1 MIRHNGEYRLEE
13 RFEMRG
19 GKGTVKIEHLWE
31 PKTQILAPN
40 RLMARIT
47 LEPGCSVGFH
57 PHDGEEELY
66 YILSGQALVNDD
78 GVETILNVGDCT
90 LTGNGAGLAI
100 ACSGNEPLVIMA
112 IVSSYNR

>member
-1 MIRHNGEYRLEE
+1 MIRHNNEYRLEE

-19 GKGTVKIEHLWE
+19 GNGTVKIEHLWE
-31 PKTQILAPN
+31 PGSEILAPN

-66 YILSGQALVNDD
+66 YILSGKAKVNDN
-78 GVETILNVGDCT
+78 GIEAELQVGDCT
-90 LTGNGAGLAI
+90 LTGNGAGHSI
-100 ACSGNEPLVIMA
+100 ACAGDEPLVIMA
-112 IVSSYNR
+112 IVSTYNR